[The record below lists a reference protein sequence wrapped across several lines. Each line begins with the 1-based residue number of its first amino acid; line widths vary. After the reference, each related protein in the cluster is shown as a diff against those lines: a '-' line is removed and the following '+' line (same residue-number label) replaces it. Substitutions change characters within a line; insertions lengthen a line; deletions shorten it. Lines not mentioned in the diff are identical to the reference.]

1 MRWVI
6 FCWSKSA
13 LPPEDLRQDDVIVCA
28 DSGMEYARRCGV
40 VPSIV
45 LGDFDSY
52 SGDLPENTEIIRLPA
67 EKDDTDTMF
76 AARLGLERGVRE
88 FLIAGGIGGR
98 LDHTLG
104 AVQTLNFLVSH
115 GATASMCDGK
125 QSIEVLNAPFIKE
138 YTPGDATYFSLLALT
153 PQVTGVT
160 LKGFKYPLADAT
172 LTYDFPLAVS
182 NEIVDPKAEVS
193 ALVGRLAVVRTAD

>member
-6 FCWSKSA
+6 FCWSKST
-13 LPPEDLRQDDVIVCA
+13 LPPGELRQDDVIVCA

-52 SGDLPENTEIIRLPA
+52 AGELPKNTEIIRLPA

-104 AVQTLNFLVSH
+104 AVQTLNFLVSN
-115 GATASMCDGK
+115 GASASMCDGK
-125 QSIEVLNAPFIKE
+125 QSIEVLNAPFTKE
-138 YTPGDATYFSLLALT
+138 YSPDGATYFSLLALT

-160 LKGFKYPLADAT
+160 LNGLKYPLSDAT

-182 NEIVDPKAEVS
+182 NEIISSTAIVS
-193 ALVGRLAVVRTAD
+193 ARSGRLAVVRTTD

>member
-6 FCWSKSA
+6 FCWSQST
-13 LPPEDLRQDDVIVCA
+13 LPPGKLRPDDVIVCA
-28 DSGMEYARRCGV
+28 DSGMDYARRCGV

-52 SGDLPENTEIIRLPA
+52 SGALPGNTEIIRLPA

-76 AARLGLERGVRE
+76 AARLGLERGVDE

-104 AVQTLNFLVSH
+104 AVQTLNFLVSN
-115 GATASMCDGK
+115 GAAASMCDGK
-125 QSIEVLNAPFIKE
+125 QSIEVLNAPFTKE
-138 YTPGDATYFSLLALT
+138 YSPDGVAYFSLLALT

-160 LKGFKYPLADAT
+160 LKGFKYPLCDAV

-182 NEIVDPKAEVS
+182 NEIISPAAEVS
-193 ALVGRLAVVRTAD
+193 ARSGRLAVVRTAD

>member
-6 FCWSKSA
+6 FCWSKST
-13 LPPEDLRQDDVIVCA
+13 LPPKDLRPDDVIVCA
-28 DSGMEYARRCGV
+28 DSGLEYARRCGV

-52 SGDLPENTEIIRLPA
+52 SGELPANTEIIRLPK
-67 EKDDTDTMF
+67 EKDDTDAMF

-104 AVQTLNFLVSH
+104 AVQTLNFLVSNH
-115 GATASMCDGK
+115 ATASMCDGK
-125 QSIEVLNAPFIKE
+125 QSIEVLNAPFSKE
-138 YTPGDATYFSLLALT
+138 YSPDSASYFSLLALT
-153 PQVTGVT
+153 PEVTGVT
-160 LKGFKYPLADAT
+160 LEGFKYPLSNAV

-182 NEIVDPKAEVS
+182 NEMVSSKATVS
-193 ALVGRLAVVRTAD
+193 AKSGRVAVIRTSD

>member
-6 FCWSKSA
+6 FCWSPSE
-13 LPPEDLRQDDVIVCA
+13 LPPQGLREDDVIVCA
-28 DSGMEYARRCGV
+28 DSGMDYARRCGV
-40 VPSIV
+40 TPSVV

-52 SGDLPENTEIIRLPA
+52 SGALPSRTEIIRLPA

-104 AVQTLNFLVSH
+104 AVQTLNFLVSR
-115 GATASMCDGK
+115 GAYASMSDGN
-125 QSIEVLNAPFIKE
+125 QFVEVLKAPVTKE
-138 YTPGDATYFSLLALT
+138 YSREGAKYFSLLALT
-153 PQVTGVT
+153 PEVTGVT
-160 LKGFKYPLADAT
+160 LEGFKYPLSGAT

-182 NEIVDPKAEVS
+182 NEITAPTATIS
-193 ALVGRLAVVRTAD
+193 AGTGRLAVVRTSD

>member
-6 FCWSKSA
+6 FCWSQSPV
-13 LPPEDLRQDDVIVCA
+13 PPKGLRPDDVIVCA

-52 SGDLPENTEIIRLPA
+52 YGTLPADVEVIRLPA
-67 EKDDTDTMF
+67 EKDDTDAVF
-76 AARLGLERGVRE
+76 AARLGLERGVLE

-104 AVQTLNFLVSH
+104 AVQTLNFLVSN
-115 GATASMCDGK
+115 GACASMSDGI
-125 QSIEVLNAPFIKE
+125 QSVEVLNAPFSKE
-138 YTPGDATYFSLLALT
+138 YTPDGSRYLSLLALT
-153 PQVTGVT
+153 PRVTGLT
-160 LKGFKYPLADAT
+160 LKGFKYPLCDQT
-172 LTYDFPLAVS
+172 LTYDFPLGVS
-182 NEIVDPKAEVS
+182 NEIVAPTATVS
-193 ALVGRLAVVRTAD
+193 AQQGRLAVIRTTD

>member
-6 FCWSKSA
+6 FCWSKST
-13 LPPEDLRQDDVIVCA
+13 LSPGELRPDDVIVCA
-28 DSGMEYARRCGV
+28 DSGLEYARRCGV
-40 VPSIV
+40 KPHIV

-52 SGDLPENTEIIRLPA
+52 SGVLPEDIEIIRLPK
-67 EKDDTDTMF
+67 EKDDTDAMF

-104 AVQTLNFLVSH
+104 AVQTLNFLVSNH
-115 GATASMCDGK
+115 AAASMCDGK
-125 QSIEVLNAPFIKE
+125 QSIEVLNAPFSKE
-138 YTPGDATYFSLLALT
+138 YAMDDAFYFSLLALT
-153 PQVTGVT
+153 PQVTGVS
-160 LKGFKYPLADAT
+160 LEGFKYPLSDAI

-182 NEIVDPKAEVS
+182 NEIVAPKATVS
-193 ALVGRLAVVRTAD
+193 AKSGRLAVVRTSD